1 MSIKQLTKEQALEVI
16 NFVRGSLAKRDGD
29 VWFEDNGSSR
39 AVFCFEMGTSY
50 VIKFAADMQGR
61 KQNQIE
67 MDLWENA
74 GHQGFLAPIR
84 YAYKDM
90 FIICDYVNTLPYEV
104 AEWADMYDF
113 DYFKEN
119 VISEYDWVLPDNY
132 TDADIEKLYEEIN
145 EVVYLLEQYQGK
157 THDNYQLAFGMN
169 EFNRDNTTYHVVA
182 YDYGYTLDVEKC
194 EQVGDVERYI
204 HYGDCSKSELFDIQ
218 LEWIENDIEYNR
230 EYCGEE
236 E

>member
-1 MSIKQLTKEQALEVI
+1 MSIIKQLTKEQALEVI
-16 NFVRGSLAKRDGD
+16 NFVRESLAKRDGD

-67 MDLWENA
+67 IDLWESV

-84 YAYKDM
+84 YAYNDM

-104 AEWADMYDF
+104 GEWAYVRDF
-113 DYFKEN
+113 DYFKKN
-119 VISEYDWVLPDNY
+119 VVSDYDWVLPDNC
-132 TDADIEKLYEEIN
+132 TDEEIKALYDELN
-145 EVVYLLEQYQGK
+145 ETISLLENYQGE
-157 THDNYQLAFGMN
+157 TNDNYQLAFGAN
-169 EFNRDNTTYHVVA
+169 EFNRDTTKYHVVA
-182 YDYGYTLDVEKC
+182 YDYGYSTDVERN

-204 HYGDCSKSELFDIQ
+204 HYGDCSKSELFDVQ
-218 LEWIENDIEYNR
+218 LEWIENDVEYHR
-230 EYCGEE
+230 GEDK
-236 E
+236 